1 MFTAATS
8 VRDESTVGPEVVLGT
23 QAGLRKGIG
32 HLSAQQH
39 KGGNREAGR
48 GRGLGPLI
56 SLLSTLESL
65 SFSHVQE
72 SAVGL

>member
-1 MFTAATS
+1 MTS
-8 VRDESTVGPEVVLGT
+8 ARDESTVGPEVVLGT

-39 KGGNREAGR
+39 KGENREAGR
-48 GRGLGPLI
+48 RRGLGPLI

-72 SAVGL
+72 SGVGL